1 MHMCLQEQVRS
12 AHYPIELIKMYLGLG
27 VVQLLAALKRK
38 VLDNGALTTKT
49 LLNPVGQ
56 CHALYIRAGRETSWS
71 LFSLS
76 KYKPSHTLDREQ
88 TD

>member
-1 MHMCLQEQVRS
+1 MCLQEHAWS
-12 AHYPIELIKMYLGLG
+12 AHHPIELIMMFLGLG

-38 VLDNGALTTKT
+38 VLDNGALTTKN

-56 CHALYIRAGRETSWS
+56 CHAFYIRAGRETSWL